1 MTLALLGERVGQD
14 VSVSLSVAL
23 PLLVRH
29 PEHLGQDV
37 HRAECRLHL
46 PLAEIVP
53 LSPSLHLLHVG
64 VNKVLLG
71 VLPHLSPLLLPAV
84 QGNIVHPDVVPEL
97 HQIFSRICFPVF
109 QISNPSEVGTLL
121 CESCQQVEGEM
132 SRMQES
138 EL

>member
-14 VSVSLSVAL
+14 VPVSLSVAL

-53 LSPSLHLLHVG
+53 LSPSLHFLHVG

-97 HQIFSRICFPVF
+97 H
-109 QISNPSEVGTLL
+109 
-121 CESCQQVEGEM
+121 
-132 SRMQES
+132 
-138 EL
+138 